1 RILHMDKVLIPFRQG
16 KLLNSL
22 FLASILISF
31 HYSLVIYVNSSL
43 LSVYFTEG
51 QVSALYIIGSIL
63 DLIMLINA
71 SRILEKIGSF
81 KFILYSVTFELLS
94 TIGLLLSA
102 NAFLVSLSFLIHVF
116 NISLILFNMDVLVES
131 GSSDE
136 TKTGGIRATYL
147 TIGSICLVIS
157 PTIVSFLVKGE
168 SYTYVY
174 LLSAIFLI
182 PLYIFIHNF
191 RKIQEKPRRHIVLKE
206 TTQEYL
212 KNKNLFDVTVSNF
225 LLQLFYGFMVIYMPI
240 YLNQHIGFSWSEIG
254 IIFTIMLLP
263 FVLFELPVGELE
275 DYKYGEK
282 EFLTIGFVILSLAT
296 VSMSLISTKT
306 FWLWAVILF
315 ISRIGASF
323 VEISSESYFFK
334 QVNDERSDIISL
346 FRGVR
351 PVAFIVAPV
360 VATISLQ
367 MIPFQYIFI
376 VFGAIMVIGTK
387 FSLSLKDT
395 R

>member
-1 RILHMDKVLIPFRQG
+1 MDKILLPFKQG

-22 FLASILISF
+22 FLASTLIAF
-31 HYSLVIYVNSSL
+31 HYALVIYVNSSL
-43 LSVYFTEG
+43 LSLYFTEG

-63 DLIMLINA
+63 DLIMLLNA

-81 KFILYSVTFELLS
+81 KFLVYCVTFELLS
-94 TIGLLLSA
+94 TVGLLLST
-102 NAFLVSLSFLIHVF
+102 NAFLVAFCFLIHVF

-131 GSSDE
+131 GSLDE

-157 PTIVSFLVKGE
+157 PSIVSFLVKGE
-168 SYTYVY
+168 NYFYVY
-174 LLSAIFLI
+174 LLSSIFLV

-191 RKIQEKPRRHIVLKE
+191 RKIKDKPRRHIVLKE

-212 KNKNLFDVTVSNF
+212 KNKNLFDIAVSNF

-240 YLNQHIGFSWSEIG
+240 YLNHHIGFSWSEIG

-275 DYKYGEK
+275 DFKYGEK
-282 EFLTIGFVILSLAT
+282 EFLTIGFVIISLAT
-296 VSMSLISTKT
+296 VFMSLISAKI
-306 FWLWAVILF
+306 FWLWATILF

-334 QVNDERSDIISL
+334 QVNDERTDIISL

-351 PVAFIVAPV
+351 PLAFIVAPV
-360 VATISLQ
+360 IATISLQ
-367 MIPFQYIFI
+367 LLPFQYLFI
-376 VFGAIMVIGTK
+376 IFGALMIVGTK
-387 FSLSLKDT
+387 FSLALKDT